1 MEEEKIKLKK
11 LIKELENIRGRR
23 TELISYYLPPNYD
36 INAAINQISAE
47 ISTAKNIKS
56 DQTRNNVLDALD
68 KIATALRNIKKIGPN
83 GLVIFCGNVSK
94 QEGKTDIRIW
104 VIEPPEPL
112 NVKLYHCDQ
121 QFILDPLK
129 DLLKEK
135 DVYGLIVL
143 DAKEATI
150 GILRGKNINVVFN
163 RESDVPGKTTK
174 GGWSQQRYKRIR
186 EQALEEWLKKVGEK
200 ASQIFLQEN
209 VKGVIIGGPGPTKED
224 FANGDYLDYRLKDKI
239 IAVKDVGYTDEYG
252 LEELVRRSQDVLQEA
267 SIIKEKNILNDFFA
281 KLAKGENVVYGYVNT
296 MKYLE
301 SGALEKL
308 LISEDFD
315 FGKIK
320 LKCNNCGYEEEV
332 EGYLSRIDK
341 TCKNCKKEMEVVEFE
356 NYDEKIIELANSF
369 GAEVFFV
376 STSTPEGKQFYN
388 LGAVGGFT
396 RFKLE

>member
-11 LIKELENIRGRR
+11 IIKELENVRGRR

-36 INAAINQISAE
+36 INAAINQIAAE

-68 KIATALRNIKKIGPN
+68 KIANALKNIRKIGPN
-83 GLVIFCGNVSK
+83 GLAIFCGNVSQ
-94 QEGKTDIRIW
+94 QEGRTDIRIW
-104 VIEPPEPL
+104 IIEPPEPL

-121 QFILDPLK
+121 EFVLEPLK
-129 DLLKEK
+129 ELLKEK

-150 GILRGKNINVVFN
+150 GILRGKNIIPVFN
-163 RESDVPGKTTK
+163 KESDVPSKTSK

-186 EQALEEWLKKVGEK
+186 EQALDEWLKKIGEK

-209 VKGVIIGGPGPTKED
+209 VKGIIIGGPGPTKEE
-224 FANGDYLDYRLKDKI
+224 FVNGDYLDYRLKNKV

-252 LEELVRRSQDVLQEA
+252 LEELVKRSQDVLQEA
-267 SIIKEKNILNDFFA
+267 SITKEKNILNDFFA
-281 KLAKGENVVYGYVNT
+281 KIAKNENVVYGYSNT
-296 MKYLE
+296 IKYLE

-320 LKCNNCGYEEEV
+320 LKCNNCGYEKEV

-341 TCKNCKKEMEVVEFE
+341 TCDNCKAQMEVISFE
-356 NYDEKIIELANSF
+356 NYDEKIVESANSF
-369 GAEVFFV
+369 GTEVIFI

-388 LGAVGGFT
+388 LGAIGGFA
-396 RFKLE
+396 RFRLD